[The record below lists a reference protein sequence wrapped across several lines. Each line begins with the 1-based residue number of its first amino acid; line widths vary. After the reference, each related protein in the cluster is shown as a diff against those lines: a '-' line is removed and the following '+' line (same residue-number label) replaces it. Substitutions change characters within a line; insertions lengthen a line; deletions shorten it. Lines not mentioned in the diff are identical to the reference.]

1 MSITLAFT
9 ASELCWQQY
18 ECPATLR
25 VSDNDQNE
33 CEALTSFVNALY
45 ESHGVNEQASGN
57 TISSWLTARKNTFF
71 MMVKPLLARLNDR
84 HGLSSVDLV
93 VLAHWTHDTIIGH
106 SVTNAVIHEI
116 NAQHAF
122 GIALSDHGISG
133 SWFALSLINDYLDAD
148 EGKAGERTAL
158 LLIADQSTA
167 LHNNQ
172 HLKNISAVPCA
183 GAVLLR
189 SRVAGS
195 GSASD
200 GSFTFKGYQKV
211 QKSDSRTLFEI
222 CAMPERFF
230 TAAESRFPLTIL
242 TESKL
247 GRQMKA
253 SSLFNNVCV
262 QIWDQT
268 LMSVAPWAQLKQ
280 CATPQRRYLFIQEE
294 PDAYRVA
301 AFFSGQSACI

>member
-1 MSITLAFT
+1 MTLAFT

-18 ECPATLR
+18 DCPATLR

-57 TISSWLTARKNTFF
+57 TISSWLTASKNTFF

-84 HGLSSVDLV
+84 YGLSSVDLV

-167 LHNNQ
+167 LHNSQ
-172 HLKNISAVPCA
+172 HLKDISAVPCA

-189 SRVAGS
+189 SRIAGS

-211 QKSDSRTLFEI
+211 QKYDSRMLFEI

-262 QIWDQT
+262 QIWDQK

-301 AFFSGQSACI
+301 ALFSGQSACI

>member
-1 MSITLAFT
+1 MTLAFT

-18 ECPATLR
+18 DCPATLR

-45 ESHGVNEQASGN
+45 ASHGVNEQASGN

-93 VLAHWTHDTIIGH
+93 VLAHWTHDTTIGH

-116 NAQHAF
+116 NAHHAF

-148 EGKAGERTAL
+148 EGEAGERTAL

-167 LHNNQ
+167 LHNSQ
-172 HLKNISAVPCA
+172 PLKDISAVPCA

-211 QKSDSRTLFEI
+211 QNFDSGTLVEI

-230 TAAESRFPLTIL
+230 TAAESHFPLTIL
-242 TESKL
+242 TESRL

-253 SSLFNNVCV
+253 SSLFNNICV

-268 LMSVAPWAQLKQ
+268 LLSVAPWAQLKQ